1 MDRGKEFRRLLRF
14 APTAA
19 VAALAGAAALAGS
32 YAVAGFTGGFVVA
45 PLESFL
51 TEVMPDAAI
60 RFGIVVLGSLGQD
73 LNLLMAF
80 GIGVALF
87 GSFGLVGVAVSRR
100 VPAAGILFTLLLS
113 WATAYALTG
122 APAFAIGAAL
132 PCAAVVALAEVIR
145 VYPEVDSEVHGRRE
159 VLGTAAGVFGLSVV
173 AYLLG
178 TEETETKTL
187 GDAGLSS
194 ADTEEIDGLL
204 AAAEDRSFDVDGLEP
219 LVSEDFYEVDISSVD
234 PNVDESEW
242 SLSVT
247 GAVEE
252 EVTFTYE
259 DILSMEPENRFNTL
273 RCVGED
279 LNGQK
284 MDNALWTGVPVW
296 ELVQR
301 AGPESG
307 CECVMLRAADD
318 YFEEFPIDAMRDGLL
333 AYGMNGEALPR
344 GHGYPAR
351 ALIPGHWG
359 EINVKWITEIEV
371 LDEEA
376 DGYWEQRGWQ
386 GTGPV
391 TTVAKLHAVND
402 LDDGRKQVAGHAYA
416 GTRGIET
423 VEVSID
429 GGETWNEAEL
439 SEPLPETAGD
449 PPEATGQTPFGEDV
463 WRQWKYEYDPTEAG
477 PMVTVRAR
485 DGNGDLQPQ
494 EVSDSFPSGPSGWVS
509 RQVEMS

>member
-1 MDRGKEFRRLLRF
+1 MDREEVIQRLSRTV
-14 APTAA
+14 PTVAI
-19 VAALAGAAALAGS
+19 AALAGAAALAGS

-51 TEVMPDAAI
+51 TEVMPDAAV
-60 RFGIVVLGSLGQD
+60 RFGIVVLGSLGQR

-80 GIGVALF
+80 AIGVALF
-87 GSFGLVGVAVSRR
+87 GSFGLVGVPVSRR
-100 VPAAGILFTLLLS
+100 IPVAGVLFTLFLS

-122 APAFAIGAAL
+122 GPVFAAAAAV
-132 PCAAVVALAEVIR
+132 PCAGVVALAEIIR
-145 VYPEVDSEVHGRRE
+145 AYPEVEKEVHGRRE
-159 VLGTAAGVFGLSVV
+159 VIGTAAGVLGLSVV
-173 AYLLG
+173 AYFLG
-178 TEETETKTL
+178 TEEEEMTTL

-194 ADTEEIDGLL
+194 SETGEIESLL

-219 LVSEDFYEVDISSVD
+219 LVSDNFYEVDINSVN
-234 PNVDESEW
+234 PNIDESEW

-247 GAVEE
+247 GEVEE
-252 EVTFTYE
+252 EVTFTYDE
-259 DILSMEPENRFNTL
+259 ILSMEHENRFNTL

-279 LNGQK
+279 LNGRK
-284 MDNALWTGVPVW
+284 MDNALWTGVPIW
-296 ELVQR
+296 NLVQR
-301 AGPESG
+301 AGPQSG
-307 CECVMLRAADD
+307 CECVMLRAVDN

-333 AYGMNGEALPR
+333 AYGMNGEVLPR

-359 EINVKWITEIEV
+359 EINVKWIDEIEI

-391 TTVAKLHAVND
+391 RTVAKLHAVNN
-402 LDDGRKQVAGHAYA
+402 LEDGRKQVGGHAYA
-416 GTRGIET
+416 GTRGIDA
-423 VEVSID
+423 VEVSTD

-439 SEPLPETAGD
+439 SEPLPETAGE
-449 PPEATGQTPFGEDV
+449 PPESTGETPFGEDV
-463 WRQWKYEYDPTEAG
+463 WRQWKYEYDPTEAC

-494 EVSDSFPSGPSGWVS
+494 EVSDSFPAGPSGWVS

>member
-1 MDRGKEFRRLLRF
+1 M
-14 APTAA
+14 
-19 VAALAGAAALAGS
+19 
-32 YAVAGFTGGFVVA
+32 
-45 PLESFL
+45 
-51 TEVMPDAAI
+51 
-60 RFGIVVLGSLGQD
+60 
-73 LNLLMAF
+73 
-80 GIGVALF
+80 
-87 GSFGLVGVAVSRR
+87 
-100 VPAAGILFTLLLS
+100 AGILFTLFLS
-113 WATAYALTG
+113 WATAYALTA
-122 APAFAIGAAL
+122 APAFAVGAAV
-132 PCAAVVALAEVIR
+132 PCAGVVALAEIIR
-145 VYPEVDSEVHGRRE
+145 VYPEVESEVHGRRE

-173 AYLLG
+173 AYFLG
-178 TEETETKTL
+178 TEETEPATL
-187 GDAGLSS
+187 TDAGLSL
-194 ADTEEIDGLL
+194 ADTEEIQDLL
-204 AAAEDRSFDVDGLEP
+204 AAAESRSLGIDGLEP
-219 LVSEDFYEVDISSVD
+219 LVSEDFYNVDISSVD

-242 SLSVT
+242 SLTVT
-247 GAVEE
+247 GAVDEE
-252 EVTFTYE
+252 ITLTYDE
-259 DILSMEPENRFNTL
+259 LLSMEPENRFNTL

-279 LNGQK
+279 LNGKK
-284 MDNALWTGVPVW
+284 MDNALWTGVPIW
-296 ELVQR
+296 DLVQQ

-318 YFEEFPIDAMRDGLL
+318 YFEEFPIDAMRDGFL

-351 ALIPGHWG
+351 ALVPGHWG

-371 LDEEA
+371 LEEEA

-391 TTVAKLHAVND
+391 ETVAKLHAVND

-416 GTRGIET
+416 GTRGIQA
-423 VEVSID
+423 VEVSVD

-477 PMVTVRAR
+477 AMVTVRAR
-485 DGNGDLQPQ
+485 DGNGDIQP
-494 EVSDSFPSGPSGWVS
+494 EEETDSFPSGPSGWVS